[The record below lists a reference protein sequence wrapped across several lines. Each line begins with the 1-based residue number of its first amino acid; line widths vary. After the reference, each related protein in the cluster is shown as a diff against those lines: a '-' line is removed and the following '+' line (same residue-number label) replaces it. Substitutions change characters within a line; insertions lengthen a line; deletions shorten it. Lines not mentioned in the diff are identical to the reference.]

1 MKIIE
6 IVLITAGLAAL
17 LAYAGVRGVGE
28 YERQQA
34 VAAFTAAP
42 APALR
47 VLDASPP
54 DQSDWSAERIAAY
67 EQAAADRALAVLRVP
82 GAGLEVPVFGDASE
96 RNLNRGAGYIPGTA
110 LPGSDGNAGI
120 AAHRDGY
127 FRKLQ
132 DVALG
137 DVVTLEHPGGIR
149 RYEITELAVVEPTDV
164 SPLDP
169 TDHAALT
176 LVTCY
181 PFYFVGSAPQR
192 YIVRAVAIN

>member
-28 YERQQA
+28 HERHEA
-34 VAAFTAAP
+34 IAAFSAASAPSAP
-42 APALR
+42 A
-47 VLDASPP
+47 LDASPP
-54 DQSDWSAERIAAY
+54 DQSDWSAERVAAY
-67 EQAAADRALAVLRVP
+67 EAAEAGRPLAVLRVP
-82 GAGLEVPVFGDASE
+82 GADLEVPVFGDTSE
-96 RNLNRGAGYIPGTA
+96 RNLNRGAGYIVGTA

-127 FRKLQ
+127 FRRLQ
-132 DVALG
+132 DVSLG
-137 DVVTLEHPGGIR
+137 DVVTVEHPGGVR
-149 RYEITELAVVEPTDV
+149 RYEVTELTVVEPTDV

-169 TDHAALT
+169 TGQAALT

>member
-28 YERQQA
+28 HERNEA
-34 VAAFTAAP
+34 IAAFSAASAPSAP
-42 APALR
+42 A
-47 VLDASPP
+47 LDASPP
-54 DQSDWSAERIAAY
+54 DQSDWSAERVAAY
-67 EQAAADRALAVLRVP
+67 EAAEAGRPLAVLRVP
-82 GAGLEVPVFGDASE
+82 GADLEVPVFGDTSE
-96 RNLNRGAGYIPGTA
+96 RNLNRGAGYIVGTA

-127 FRKLQ
+127 FRRLQ
-132 DVALG
+132 DVSLG
-137 DVVTLEHPGGIR
+137 DVVTVEHPGGVR
-149 RYEITELAVVEPTDV
+149 RYEVTELTVVEPTDV

-169 TDHAALT
+169 TGQAALT